1 MQYGCRISELK
12 LIGSKLNPQ
21 SYWGECREPF
31 LFMKKD
37 AFYFPHFANARHD
50 RKLKRVQKELGLE
63 GYAIYFQLL
72 EVLREQ
78 LDYKYPIEDL
88 DLLADEMGTS
98 EQKVRTVICNYDLF
112 TLDEEDNFFS
122 IKQLYYLQPYIEKT
136 QRARLAAQKRWDS
149 VNDDANAMQMHSK
162 CNADAM
168 QGKESKVKESKRKES
183 KEKQSK
189 EIVFPFVSEVF
200 KKYWQLWIDY
210 KKEQFNFTYKS
221 NISIQATLNELV
233 KLSNG
238 NEQLAIKIIEQSMSK
253 GWQGF
258 FQLKNELNG
267 TTNNN
272 SRIAPKIT
280 AEQLHEAHTKFFSD
294 RG

>member
-1 MQYGCRISELK
+1 
-12 LIGSKLNPQ
+12 
-21 SYWGECREPF
+21 
-31 LFMKKD
+31 MKKD

-72 EVLREQ
+72 EILREQ
-78 LDYKYPIEDL
+78 LDYKYPVNDI

-98 EQKVRTVICNYDLF
+98 EPKVKAVIGNYDLF
-112 TLDEEDNFFS
+112 TLDEDNNFFS

-136 QRARLAAQKRWDS
+136 QRARIAAKKRWDN

-168 QGKESKVKESKRKES
+168 QVKESKVKESKIKET
-183 KEKQSK
+183 KLK
-189 EIVFPFVSEVF
+189 EIIYPFDSDEF
-200 KKYWQLWIDY
+200 KKYWSLWVDF

-221 NISIQATLNELV
+221 AISLQATLNELT

-238 NEQLAIKIIEQSMSK
+238 HEEIAIKIIMQSINN
-253 GWQGF
+253 GWKGF
-258 FQLKNELNG
+258 FQLKNETNG
-267 TTNNN
+267 TTNNY
-272 SRIAPKIT
+272 SRVAPKVTI
-280 AEQLHEAHTKFFSD
+280 EQLNQAHTEFFSE
-294 RG
+294 RR

>member
-1 MQYGCRISELK
+1 
-12 LIGSKLNPQ
+12 
-21 SYWGECREPF
+21 
-31 LFMKKD
+31 MKKD

-78 LDYKYPIEDL
+78 LDYKYPFSDV

-98 EQKVRTVICNYDLF
+98 EPKVKAVIANYDLF
-112 TLDEEDNFFS
+112 TLDEENNFFS

-149 VNDDANAMQMHSK
+149 VNDNANAMQMHSK

-168 QGKESKVKESKRKES
+168 QVKESKG
-183 KEKQSK
+183 KEKKGK
-189 EIVFPFVSEVF
+189 ENKVKENKEVVFPFSSENF
-200 KKYWQLWIDY
+200 IKYWELWLSY
-210 KKEQFNFTYKS
+210 KKEQYNFTYKS
-221 NISIQATLNELV
+221 NISIQASLNELV
-233 KLSNG
+233 KLSKG
-238 NEQLAIKIIEQSMSK
+238 KEDIAIKIIEQSIAK

-258 FQLKNELNG
+258 FELKNESNAN
-267 TTNNN
+267 TNNY
-272 SRIAPKIT
+272 SKSAPKVT
-280 AEQLHEAHTKFFSD
+280 DEQLHEAFIKRNSNW
-294 RG
+294 

>member
-1 MQYGCRISELK
+1 MPRAFFI
-12 LIGSKLNPQ
+12 
-21 SYWGECREPF
+21 
-31 LFMKKD
+31 MKKD

-112 TLDEEDNFFS
+112 TLDEQDNFFS

-136 QRARLAAQKRWDS
+136 QRARLAAQKRWDN

-168 QGKESKVKESKRKES
+168 QVKESKVKESKRKET
-183 KEKQSK
+183 KVK
-189 EIVFPFVSEVF
+189 EIIYPFDSDEF
-200 KKYWQLWIDY
+200 KKYWSYWLEF

-221 NISIQATLNELV
+221 NISIQAALNELV

-238 NEQLAIKIIEQSMSK
+238 QEQTAIKIIEQSIAK

-258 FQLKNELNG
+258 FQLKNETNA
-267 TTNNN
+267 NNN
-272 SRIAPKIT
+272 YSKQAPKVT
-280 AEQLHEAHTKFFSD
+280 DQQLHEAFIK
-294 RG
+294 RNREWQ